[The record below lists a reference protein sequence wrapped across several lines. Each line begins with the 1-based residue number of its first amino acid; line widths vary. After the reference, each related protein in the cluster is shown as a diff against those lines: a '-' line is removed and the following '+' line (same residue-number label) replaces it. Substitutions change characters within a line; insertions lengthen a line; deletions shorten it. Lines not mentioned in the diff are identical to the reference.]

1 MDTRTDRIR
10 LFNQLAEPAMTGN
23 VFAWL
28 VDDVA
33 RNEG

>member
-10 LFNQLAEPAMTGN
+10 LFNQLADPAMTGN
-23 VFAWL
+23 VFARV

-33 RNEG
+33 RDEG